1 MKNGGTG
8 YLLKMRELLRC
19 LSLLLVVLQRDVAL
33 HLMLLHELGGH
44 IIGSVA
50 AGDLVAK
57 NLMSDIAFATK

>member
-1 MKNGGTG
+1 
-8 YLLKMRELLRC
+8 MRELLRC

-50 AGDLVAK
+50 AGDLFAK